1 MKTLDAAYKE
11 IYGENLKKYGFVK
24 LKGRQPY
31 FVRLIGEEIVQV
43 ITYINEWC
51 EKKGCKAFTIL
62 CGVATVYRERLTLD
76 WSPTKNTDWL
86 ISLRQIYAY
95 STYPNIDK
103 EYSKSIDSFIYRDGD
118 EASIYNALNNS
129 FDYTEKLILP
139 VLDDIVDLKTC
150 MKYFHKFRMKTVLYG
165 PKDNFGKN
173 NKYSYYQEGMLN
185 YLLFNFEEYKI
196 LKEKQYEETIENIK
210 INLNNTIVGDID
222 AELNRNK
229 KLHWNMTN
237 RQIMIF
243 KEVCQ
248 DKSEWEKVHIELD
261 KRKNENINELNKYGL
276 L

>member
-1 MKTLDAAYKE
+1 M
-11 IYGENLKKYGFVK
+11 K

-31 FVRLIGEEIVQV
+31 FVKLVGEEIVQV

-51 EKKGCKAFTIL
+51 EERGCKSFTIL

-86 ISLRQIYAY
+86 VSLRQIYAY

-129 FDYTEKLILP
+129 IDYTEKLILP

-150 MKYFHKFRMKTVLYG
+150 MKFFHKFRIKTVLYG
-165 PKDNFGKN
+165 PKDKFGEN

-185 YLLFNFEEYKI
+185 YILFNYEEYKI

-210 INLNNTIVGDID
+210 INLNNTMIENIG
-222 AELNRNK
+222 AELDRNK
-229 KLHWNMTN
+229 TLHWNMTN
-237 RQIMIF
+237 KQINTF
-243 KEVCQ
+243 KSVYQ
-248 DKSEWEKVHIELD
+248 DKCEWKKVQMELD
-261 KRKNENINELNKYGL
+261 KRKKNNNMVLNKYGL

>member
-129 FDYTEKLILP
+129 FD
-139 VLDDIVDLKTC
+139 
-150 MKYFHKFRMKTVLYG
+150 
-165 PKDNFGKN
+165 
-173 NKYSYYQEGMLN
+173 
-185 YLLFNFEEYKI
+185 
-196 LKEKQYEETIENIK
+196 
-210 INLNNTIVGDID
+210 
-222 AELNRNK
+222 
-229 KLHWNMTN
+229 
-237 RQIMIF
+237 
-243 KEVCQ
+243 
-248 DKSEWEKVHIELD
+248 
-261 KRKNENINELNKYGL
+261 
-276 L
+276 

>member
-1 MKTLDAAYKE
+1 
-11 IYGENLKKYGFVK
+11 
-24 LKGRQPY
+24 
-31 FVRLIGEEIVQV
+31 
-43 ITYINEWC
+43 
-51 EKKGCKAFTIL
+51 
-62 CGVATVYRERLTLD
+62 
-76 WSPTKNTDWL
+76 
-86 ISLRQIYAY
+86 
-95 STYPNIDK
+95 
-103 EYSKSIDSFIYRDGD
+103 
-118 EASIYNALNNS
+118 
-129 FDYTEKLILP
+129 
-139 VLDDIVDLKTC
+139 
-150 MKYFHKFRMKTVLYG
+150 MKTVLYG

-261 KRKNENINELNKYGL
+261 K
-276 L
+276 